1 MDRPEPPHRGAD
13 AADAAMAAVPR
24 SEFLPRSQ
32 RRYAG
37 LDLALPIGAR
47 QTCSQ
52 PSTVRTM
59 LDQLDVRPGH
69 HVLDV
74 GAGSGWTTALLAW
87 LVGPAGTVVGVEL
100 EPSLARWGGHHVA
113 AAGMPWARV
122 ERADPGRLGWPQEAP
137 YDRILVSAE
146 ADTVPA
152 ELERQLAEGGVMVLP
167 VARPAAAASGRAPG
181 APREVAGS
189 GRTFRAAALSGSCRA

>member
-1 MDRPEPPHRGAD
+1 
-13 AADAAMAAVPR
+13 MAVVPR
-24 SEFLPRSQ
+24 SSFLPRSQ
-32 RRYAG
+32 RRYAA
-37 LDLALPIGAR
+37 LDLALRIGAG

-59 LDQLDVRPGH
+59 LDQLEVRPGL

-87 LVGPAGTVVGVEL
+87 LVGPGGTVVGVEL
-100 EPSLARWGGHHVA
+100 EPSLVRWGRHHVA

-122 ERADPGRLGWPQEAP
+122 EQAVPGLLGWPQEAP

-152 ELERQLAEGGVMVLP
+152 GLESQLAGGGVMVLP
-167 VARPAAAASGRAPG
+167 VRGRLLRVRAGAPG
-181 APREVAGS
+181 APREVVRLGPYLFVPL
-189 GRTFRAAALSGSCRA
+189 R

>member
-1 MDRPEPPHRGAD
+1 MSALSSVATSGAGPPH
-13 AADAAMAAVPR
+13 AATAAAMAAVPR
-24 SEFLPRSQ
+24 SAFLPRSQ
-32 RRYAG
+32 RRFAAV
-37 LDLALPIGAR
+37 DLALPIGAG

-74 GAGSGWTTALLAW
+74 GAGSGWTTALLAR
-87 LVGPAGTVVGVEL
+87 LVGPGGTVVGVEL
-100 EPSLARWGGHHVA
+100 EPSLARWGATNVA

-122 ERADPGRLGWPQEAP
+122 EVAEPGLLGRAQEAP

-152 ELERQLAEGGVMVLP
+152 ELERQLADGGVMVLP
-167 VARPAAAASGRAPG
+167 VRGRLLRLRAGAPG
-181 APREVAGS
+181 APREVERLGPYLFVPL
-189 GRTFRAAALSGSCRA
+189 R

>member
-1 MDRPEPPHRGAD
+1 VDSPEPTRGAVD
-13 AADAAMAAVPR
+13 AAAAMAAVPR
-24 SEFLPRSQ
+24 SGFLPQSQ
-32 RRYAG
+32 RRHAA
-37 LDLALPIGAR
+37 LDLPLPIGAG

-87 LVGPAGTVVGVEL
+87 LVGPGGTVIGVEL
-100 EPSLARWGGHHVA
+100 EPSLARWGGRHVA

-122 ERADPGRLGWPQEAP
+122 EQAVPGVLGRPQEAP

-146 ADTVPA
+146 ADAVPA
-152 ELERQLAEGGVMVLP
+152 ELERQLAEGGAMVLP
-167 VARPAAAASGRAPG
+167 VRGRLLLLRARAPG
-181 APREVAGS
+181 RPREVVRLGPYLFVPL
-189 GRTFRAAALSGSCRA
+189 R